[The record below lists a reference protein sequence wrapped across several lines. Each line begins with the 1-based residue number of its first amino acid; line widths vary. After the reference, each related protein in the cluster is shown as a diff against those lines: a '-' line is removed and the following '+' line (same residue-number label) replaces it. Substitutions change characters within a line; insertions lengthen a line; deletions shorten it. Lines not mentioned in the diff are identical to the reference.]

1 MKVLHVI
8 PAVAAR
14 YGGPSRA
21 IIEMCRALQTQGV
34 ELLIAATDADGAGR
48 LPVELGKVIEYQ
60 GVPTI
65 FFSRQ
70 WSEAFKYSR
79 PLAQWMNANVAAFD
93 VAHLHAVFS
102 HACLTAAR
110 ACRRK
115 RIPYIIRP
123 LGTLAPWSLRQKA
136 FRKQVMWNAGVRKML
151 RAAAALH
158 YTTNEERHLVED
170 SLQLERG
177 IVIPL
182 PVEASES
189 RPSDTA
195 TSCFNLPVEL
205 GEHPYVLVLSR
216 LHPKKGLESL
226 IRAFARLVRQKEFRG
241 WRLALAGEGEPP
253 YTAFLRQLAHE
264 AGSNGN
270 VMFTGWLEGEAK
282 TVTLQNAALLALPS
296 YQENFGL
303 CVVEA
308 LACGVP
314 VLVSPHVN
322 LATEISAAGVG
333 WVAQVDEA
341 SLGNVLAEIFRNAKE
356 RTRRGDAG
364 RDFARRYLPDQI
376 ALELLK
382 LYESITR

>member
-21 IIEMCRALQTQGV
+21 IFEMCRALQTCGV

-48 LPVELGKVIEYQ
+48 LPVEPGKVIDYQ
-60 GVPTI
+60 GVPTV

-93 VAHLHAVFS
+93 VAHIHAVFS
-102 HACLTAAR
+102 HACLAAAR
-110 ACRRK
+110 ACRRNGV
-115 RIPYIIRP
+115 PYIVRP

-151 RAAAALH
+151 RAAAAIH
-158 YTTNEERHLVED
+158 YTTTEERRLVEE
-170 SLQLERG
+170 SLPLERG
-177 IVIPL
+177 VVIPL
-182 PVEASES
+182 PVDASES

-195 TSCFNLPVEL
+195 MPLYNLPVEL

-226 IRAFARLVRQKEFRG
+226 IRAFARLIRQDEFHG

-253 YTAFLRQLAHE
+253 YTASLRQLAHE

-270 VMFTGWLEGEAK
+270 VVFTGWLEGEAK
-282 TVTLQNAALLALPS
+282 TAALQNAALLALPS

-322 LATEISAAGVG
+322 LAAEISAAGVG
-333 WVAQVDEA
+333 WVAQADEV
-341 SLGNVLAEIFRNAKE
+341 SLGNVLAEIIRNAKE
-356 RTRRGDAG
+356 RSRRGDAG
-364 RDFARRYLPDQI
+364 RDFARRYLPDQV

-382 LYESITR
+382 LYEAIT